1 MTAIQLTSAS
11 VHDNLIALIN
21 ESSQKEVKS
30 QQVTFNDFAT
40 NGEDATVIVS
50 AVEGE
55 GYYNG
60 DEYPSGMLLHYSRVH
75 MHRAA
80 NTPVWVMDI
89 TADTTFAELNTMV
102 ATGLS
107 VPHDDIQRM
116 SYDMVSD
123 TERVLDHAVLPM
135 TMTYA
140 TVGSGIPMLPYQS
153 VDPGNGSKTL
163 LPTVV
168 SVLVRS
174 VGG

>member
-60 DEYPSGMLLHYSRVH
+60 DEYPSGMLLHYG
-75 MHRAA
+75 
-80 NTPVWVMDI
+80 N
-89 TADTTFAELNTMV
+89 
-102 ATGLS
+102 
-107 VPHDDIQRM
+107 
-116 SYDMVSD
+116 SYI
-123 TERVLDHAVLPM
+123 
-135 TMTYA
+135 
-140 TVGSGIPMLPYQS
+140 SG
-153 VDPGNGSKTL
+153 T
-163 LPTVV
+163 
-168 SVLVRS
+168 
-174 VGG
+174 

>member
-89 TADTTFAELNTMV
+89 TTDTTFADLAMMV
-102 ATGLS
+102 AIGLS

-116 SYDMVSD
+116 SYDMVSG
-123 TERVLDHAVLPM
+123 TER
-135 TMTYA
+135 TR
-140 TVGSGIPMLPYQS
+140 VGSCSTAYDHDICDCRQWNSDVTLS
-153 VDPGNGSKTL
+153 VS
-163 LPTVV
+163 
-168 SVLVRS
+168 RS
-174 VGG
+174 RKWI